1 MMQSL
6 KLASVSAVFLL
17 AVSLSAFANSNNDS
31 FSNVNLTG
39 VSGSVSGGFTFNSSN
54 DTFSNISLL
63 FNGGVFAGASASD
76 GGGKATCFLG
86 LCGFSWQARATDGA
100 WVTDSIIVNLKTG
113 QFLDLGGVYQGRNDG
128 DFKYLSVPEGG
139 TPLPYLMLSGFAV
152 LAGILISG
160 KRRRAFRTAHSS

>member
-1 MMQSL
+1 MRSL
-6 KLASVSAVFLL
+6 KLASVSALFVV

-39 VSGSVSGGFTFNSSN
+39 VSGTVSGSFVFNSTS

-63 FNGGVFAGASASD
+63 FNGGVFNGGSASD
-76 GGGKATCFLG
+76 GGGKATCLLG
-86 LCGFSWQARATDGA
+86 LCGFSWQAQASDGA

-139 TPLPYLMLSGFAV
+139 TPMPYLLLSGFAILV
-152 LAGILISG
+152 GILISG
-160 KRRRAFRTAHSS
+160 KRRRILRTVYPS

>member
-1 MMQSL
+1 MMRYL
-6 KLASVSAVFLL
+6 KLASVSVLFLL
-17 AVSLSAFANSNNDS
+17 AVSLSAFANSNDS

-39 VSGSVSGGFTFNSSN
+39 VSGTVSGSFVFNSTT
-54 DTFSNISLL
+54 DTFSSISLL
-63 FNGGVFAGASASD
+63 FNGGVFNGGSASD
-76 GGGKATCFLG
+76 GGGKATCLFG
-86 LCGFSWQARATDGA
+86 WCGFSWQAQATDGA

-139 TPLPYLMLSGFAV
+139 TPLPYLMLSGFAI

-160 KRRRAFRTAHSS
+160 KRRRALRTAHSS